1 MGAKRKQP
9 RRTKY
14 NPLANPVRWAVM
26 QPDHQAQLDETRIA
40 ELLALSALEAGK
52 ASDHDI
58 RRIQFMVAMAEELG
72 RIGIGPEA
80 IPLCARILSA
90 STPDIAQLRE
100 LFALHKQQGEAATA
114 AQYLQA
120 MHRL

>member
-1 MGAKRKQP
+1 
-9 RRTKY
+9 
-14 NPLANPVRWAVM
+14 M

-72 RIGIGPEA
+72 RVGIGPEA